1 MVAFEGQVLCIR
13 PGESACYRC
22 VFPTAPPPEARRGC
36 REAGV
41 LGAMA
46 GVVGS
51 LQALEALKLL
61 SGVGT
66 PLTDRLLRIDG
77 LTGEQTL
84 VATSARRR
92 RPAQSVIRVTCS
104 DWEPWPGSRARCAP
118 T

>member
-1 MVAFEGQVLCIR
+1 M
-13 PGESACYRC
+13 
-22 VFPTAPPPEARRGC
+22 FPTIPPPEARRGC

-66 PLTDRLLRIDG
+66 PLTRPAAAIDG
-77 LTGEQTL
+77 LTGEQTM
-84 VATSARRR
+84 VATSRSAGL
-92 RPAQSVIRVTCS
+92 PSL
-104 DWEPWPGSRARCAP
+104 
-118 T
+118 